1 MKLRSN
7 KYEAYSL
14 KELYEARKNID
25 RQKYPKHYKDIVMQ
39 IGKKMT
45 ESQNFECVKCK
56 SHRYDLGELY
66 APGDWFSKIFIIDSD
81 KYVTITCKNCK
92 YVEMYKG
99 SVGELSNILDFL
111 VN

>member
-56 SHRYDLGELY
+56 
-66 APGDWFSKIFIIDSD
+66 
-81 KYVTITCKNCK
+81 V
-92 YVEMYKG
+92 
-99 SVGELSNILDFL
+99 
-111 VN
+111 

>member
-7 KYEAYSL
+7 KYAAYSL

-56 SHRYDLGELY
+56 NHRYDLGELY
-66 APGDWFSKIFIIDSD
+66 APGDWFSKI
-81 KYVTITCKNCK
+81 
-92 YVEMYKG
+92 
-99 SVGELSNILDFL
+99 LILIEINMSLLL
-111 VN
+111 VRIASMLRCIKAP